1 MPEKS
6 DADTPVMAGEVKGSP
21 RNSAR
26 IAVFVT
32 IGPGLTLQAD
42 MSLPPHGG
50 GSLVLSFENALTC
63 QGFGF

>member
-50 GSLVLSFENALTC
+50 GRLVVDL
-63 QGFGF
+63 